1 VVLENDHVVES
12 GQTDT
17 GFDPMAQ
24 TRGLLKDGSFDGV
37 RMRIY
42 IHREASF
49 KKALSALEKGDRT
62 ASAAAERAKEII
74 SKLTAGEYQA
84 IELQNRRTYN
94 GELRI
99 GGCRKYNL
107 GGGYRLVCIK
117 QKSRLLATFV
127 GSHDDCNRWIEN
139 NRGFEK
145 LPMFRES
152 HSLPP
157 ANSATTDEDSKDRLS
172 ESEYDDILLARLDQK
187 TLRLIF
193 NGISGEF

>member
-1 VVLENDHVVES
+1 MTLRWWV
-12 GQTDT
+12 
-17 GFDPMAQ
+17 
-24 TRGLLKDGSFDGV
+24 RWGLLCWPPEPDGV

-49 KKALSALEKGDRT
+49 KKALNVLEKGDRT

-74 SKLTAGEYQA
+74 SRLVAGEHQA

-145 LPMFRES
+145 LSVPSRLPSLQAKGSAAS
-152 HSLPP
+152 HH
-157 ANSATTDEDSKDRLS
+157 DSKHQEFGSD
-172 ESEYDDILLARLDQK
+172 YDEILLARLDQK
-187 TLRLIF
+187 ILRRIF

>member
-1 VVLENDHVVES
+1 
-12 GQTDT
+12 
-17 GFDPMAQ
+17 
-24 TRGLLKDGSFDGV
+24 
-37 RMRIY
+37 MRIT

-49 KKALSALEKGDRT
+49 KKALKALEKGDRA

-74 SKLTAGEYQA
+74 SKLAAGEHQA
-84 IELQNRRTYN
+84 IELQNRRTHN

-145 LPMFRES
+145 AVLSTKLP
-152 HSLPP
+152 SLH
-157 ANSATTDEDSKDRLS
+157 AKESATSHHGPKRQVFGSDCDDRF
-172 ESEYDDILLARLDQK
+172 LARLDQK
-187 TLRLIF
+187 ILRRIF